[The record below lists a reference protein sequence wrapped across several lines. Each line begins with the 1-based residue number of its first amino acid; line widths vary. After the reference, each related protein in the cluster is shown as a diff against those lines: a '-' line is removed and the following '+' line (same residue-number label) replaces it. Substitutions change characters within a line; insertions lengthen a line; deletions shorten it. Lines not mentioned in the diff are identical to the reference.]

1 MYNETFVDATYIEP
15 PFAEVIENVWNSNDQ
30 KMVVK
35 GKVTIPFET
44 VYVSGHAEKGKT
56 YKITIQEI
64 EVEKE

>member
-1 MYNETFVDATYIEP
+1 
-15 PFAEVIENVWNSNDQ
+15 
-30 KMVVK
+30 MVVK